1 MGKGVIVLAAGGT
14 GGHLFPAEALAHE
27 LKSRG
32 WDVHLATDARAQR
45 FAGAFAE
52 DHVHVIRSATIAGR
66 NPIALARTLW
76 SLWQG
81 NLDSR
86 KLFRRLKPKLV
97 AGFGG
102 YPTLPPLYAASSMG
116 IPTMVH
122 EQNAVMGRAN
132 KGLAGR
138 VKAIAGGFLP
148 ETSGAFADKIVATG
162 NPVRPPVLAA
172 ANTPYRP
179 AKEGQRFRLLVFG
192 GSQGAQFFSNAIPEA
207 IALLPESERARLL
220 ITQQARK
227 EDEAAVRAAYQNLRV
242 PADVAPFFNDMP
254 ARIADAHFVISRS
267 GASTVS
273 EIAAIGRP
281 AMLVPFPHALDHDQA
296 ANAAALAAAGGCDV
310 VRQAELTPER
320 LASIIS
326 AAINQ
331 PERLEQ
337 QAKAAKS
344 VGKPDAAQLL
354 ADLAEAIAAG
364 KSVQELK
371 EGTRP

>member
-1 MGKGVIVLAAGGT
+1 
-14 GGHLFPAEALAHE
+14 
-27 LKSRG
+27 
-32 WDVHLATDARAQR
+32 
-45 FAGAFAE
+45 
-52 DHVHVIRSATIAGR
+52 
-66 NPIALARTLW
+66 
-76 SLWQG
+76 
-81 NLDSR
+81 
-86 KLFRRLKPKLV
+86 
-97 AGFGG
+97 
-102 YPTLPPLYAASSMG
+102 
-116 IPTMVH
+116 
-122 EQNAVMGRAN
+122 
-132 KGLAGR
+132 
-138 VKAIAGGFLP
+138 
-148 ETSGAFADKIVATG
+148 
-162 NPVRPPVLAA
+162 
-172 ANTPYRP
+172 
-179 AKEGQRFRLLVFG
+179 
-192 GSQGAQFFSNAIPEA
+192 
-207 IALLPESERARLL
+207 
-220 ITQQARK
+220 
-227 EDEAAVRAAYQNLRV
+227 
-242 PADVAPFFNDMP
+242 MP